1 MFGEWTTTK
10 FPKSLG
16 ESNTSHAKCMV
27 LHFCRFLKGKKGNDD
42 QDSQGGG
49 EHNNVEEN
57 GDGSFVVKRAPMMQL
72 LPGTTPLP
80 NSSLPKS
87 IPNGKLPAPPPPDD
101 DEDSS
106 EYEYET
112 EEEEDEEEE
121 EEEEEEATVDEDSTR
136 KEESYETKAENVLE
150 NR

>member
-1 MFGEWTTTK
+1 M
-10 FPKSLG
+10 
-16 ESNTSHAKCMV
+16 NAICMV

-87 IPNGKLPAPPPPDD
+87 IPNGKLPAPPPPDE